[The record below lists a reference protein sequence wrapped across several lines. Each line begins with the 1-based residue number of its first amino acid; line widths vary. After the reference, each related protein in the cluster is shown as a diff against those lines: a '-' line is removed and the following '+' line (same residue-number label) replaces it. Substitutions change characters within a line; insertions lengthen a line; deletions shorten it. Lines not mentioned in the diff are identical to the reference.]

1 MCLLS
6 RIVLSV
12 LLVGILAI
20 ADRPASAQSRIVLV
34 VADHRDPSSIPSSSD
49 IFKAAY
55 NTISAQLKRKGMI
68 VRSVADIP
76 SARKMSGK
84 IERNMGLAVE
94 VARNSSAR
102 ISTVLGVKIFISMH
116 RGKKGNSFF
125 VWIDGEARDVAFGKV
140 TATHELRSRKRHNV
154 EKSCGRDCMLESA
167 AEAVEPTA
175 AEFAKAMAEK
185 LKKARKR

>member
-1 MCLLS
+1 MYLLS

-12 LLVGILAI
+12 LLVAI
-20 ADRPASAQSRIVLV
+20 FAMAARPATAQSRVVLV

-49 IFKAAY
+49 IFQTAY
-55 NTISAQLKRKGMI
+55 KTIAAQLKRKGMI

-76 SARKMSGK
+76 SARKISGK

-116 RGKKGNSFF
+116 RG
-125 VWIDGEARDVAFGKV
+125 
-140 TATHELRSRKRHNV
+140 
-154 EKSCGRDCMLESA
+154 
-167 AEAVEPTA
+167 
-175 AEFAKAMAEK
+175 
-185 LKKARKR
+185 